1 MPGSPTAQLM
11 MNVAIVSYGS
21 STLAIGV
28 TLFAIY
34 FLQQL
39 RLA

>member
-11 MNVAIVSYGS
+11 MNVAIVSYAS
-21 STLAIGV
+21 STIAIGV